1 MHSHFPYSLPRN
13 DARLSDMK
21 AKITVRLKNVGRGYD
36 LDKLPPAL
44 LETVI
49 DAASPLIEAEINKAE
64 ERAIQKIVTEK
75 FVAKVIKSAL
85 EGKAGRRSKASPD
98 KLARNA

>member
-1 MHSHFPYSLPRN
+1 
-13 DARLSDMK
+13 MK
-21 AKITVRLKNVGRGYD
+21 AKITERLKHVGRGYD

-49 DAASPLIEAEINKAE
+49 DAASPLIEVELAKAE

-85 EGKAGRRSKASPD
+85 EGKTARRSKASPV
-98 KLARNA
+98 KLAGNA

>member
-1 MHSHFPYSLPRN
+1 
-13 DARLSDMK
+13 MK
-21 AKITVRLKNVGRGYD
+21 AKITERLKHVGRGYD

-49 DAASPLIEAEINKAE
+49 DAASPLIEAELGKAE
-64 ERAIQKIVTEK
+64 ERAIQKIITEK

-85 EGKAGRRSKASPD
+85 EAKPARRSRATAEQMAGIS
-98 KLARNA
+98 